1 MLIQIKKWRA
11 SHQFWL
17 KWRHIHLSR
26 IVKQLK
32 LVFYLLPL
40 LCLIGWVFWS
50 FFKPPVEDL
59 RSGLLPQSSTL
70 FENHAAHALEPIRA
84 IAEVAGLDP
93 EKVALGKILFHDSR
107 LSADN
112 TLSCASC
119 HPLDRGGADGLPVS
133 IGVGGAVGGINA
145 PSILTAAYNF
155 RQFWDGRAGSLEE
168 QAGGPVVNPIEMASS
183 WPQVL
188 EKLGADPEIK
198 QRFSRVYRNGLS
210 AENIRDALAEFERSL
225 ARPARFDRWL
235 NGDTNALSNDEVIG
249 YQLFR
254 KHGCTGCHQGINV
267 GGNLYQRFG
276 TMAPYFSP
284 GTSTKAD
291 MGRFNITGREE
302 DRHYFKVPS
311 LRNVALTAP
320 YFHNAAATTLEEA
333 VRVMGKYQLGL
344 ELPAHDVE
352 HIVKFLGSLNSESAP

>member
-1 MLIQIKKWRA
+1 M
-11 SHQFWL
+11 
-17 KWRHIHLSR
+17 
-26 IVKQLK
+26 KQLK
-32 LVFYLLPL
+32 PFVYLLCL
-40 LCLIGWVFWS
+40 LCLIGWVFWGFINPQEDELRRGVIPHAS
-50 FFKPPVEDL
+50 ALVE
-59 RSGLLPQSSTL
+59 SHATL
-70 FENHAAHALEPIRA
+70 AQEPIRPLQ
-84 IAEVAGLDP
+84 EVSGLDP
-93 EKVALGKILFHDSR
+93 YKVALGKILFHDPR

-119 HPLDRGGADGLPVS
+119 HPLERGGADGLPVS
-133 IGVGGAVGGINA
+133 LGVGGAVGGINA
-145 PSILTAAYNF
+145 PSVLTAAYNF

-168 QAGGPVVNPIEMASS
+168 QAGGPVVNPVEMASS

-188 EKLGADPEIK
+188 EKLGADSEIK
-198 QRFSRVYRNGLS
+198 QQFSRVYRNGLS
-210 AENIRDALAEFERSL
+210 AENIRDAIAEFERSL

-254 KHGCTGCHQGINV
+254 KHGCTGCHQGVNI

-291 MGRFNITGREE
+291 MGRFNITAREE

-352 HIVKFLGSLNSESAP
+352 HIVKFLGSLNSELAP

>member
-1 MLIQIKKWRA
+1 MK
-11 SHQFWL
+11 HL
-17 KWRHIHLSR
+17 KPL
-26 IVKQLK
+26 
-32 LVFYLLPL
+32 FYVLPL
-40 LCLIGWVFWS
+40 LCLVSWFSWRFINPQAEV
-50 FFKPPVEDL
+50 V
-59 RSGLLPQSSTL
+59 RSGLMPQSSAQG
-70 FENHAAHALEPIRA
+70 EGNAALALEPIRPMP
-84 IAEVAGLDP
+84 EPQGLDAK
-93 EKVALGKILFHDSR
+93 KVALGEKMFHDKR
-107 LSADN
+107 LSVDN

-119 HPLDRGGADGLPVS
+119 HPLDRGGADGLAVS

-145 PSILTAAYNF
+145 PSVLTAAYNF

-198 QRFSRVYRNGLS
+198 QQFSRVYRDGLS
-210 AENIRDALAEFERSL
+210 ADNIRDAIAEFERSL
-225 ARPARFDRWL
+225 ARPSRFDRWL
-235 NGDTNALSNDEVIG
+235 NGDTNALSNDEVTG

-254 KHGCTGCHQGINV
+254 KHGCSGCHQGINV

-284 GTSTKAD
+284 GNSTKAD
-291 MGRFNITGREE
+291 MGRFNVTGREE
-302 DRHYFKVPS
+302 DRHFFKVPS

-320 YFHNAAATTLEEA
+320 YFHNAAALTLDEA
-333 VRVMGKYQLGL
+333 VRVMGRYQLGL

-352 HIVKFLGSLNSESAP
+352 YIVKFLGTLNSELAP

>member
-1 MLIQIKKWRA
+1 
-11 SHQFWL
+11 
-17 KWRHIHLSR
+17 
-26 IVKQLK
+26 VKQFK
-32 LVFYLLPL
+32 PFFYTLPL
-40 LCLIGWVFWS
+40 LFVIGWGFWS
-50 FFKPPVEDL
+50 YLKAPVEEAHAD
-59 RSGLLPQSSTL
+59 LLPQSSAL
-70 FENHAAHALEPIRA
+70 LASNAALALEPIRPMSA
-84 IAEVAGLDP
+84 AQGLDAK
-93 EKVALGKILFHDSR
+93 KVALGEKLFHDPR

-119 HPLDRGGADGLPVS
+119 HPLARGGADGLPVS
-133 IGVGGAVGGINA
+133 IGVGGALGGINA
-145 PSILTAAYNF
+145 PSVLTAAYNF

-168 QAGGPVVNPIEMASS
+168 QAGGPVVNPIEMAST

-198 QRFSRVYRNGLS
+198 QQFSRVYRNGLT
-210 AENIRDALAEFERSL
+210 ADNIRDALAEFERSL
-225 ARPARFDRWL
+225 ARPSRFDRWL
-235 NGDTNALSNDEVIG
+235 SGDTNALSNDEVTG

-254 KHGCTGCHQGINV
+254 KHGCSGCHQGINI

-291 MGRFNITGREE
+291 MGRFNVTGREE

-320 YFHNAAATTLEEA
+320 YFHNAAAATLEEA
-333 VRVMGKYQLGL
+333 VRVMGRYQLGL
-344 ELPAHDVE
+344 ELPAQDVE
-352 HIVKFLGSLNSESAP
+352 YIVQFLGTLNSELAP